1 MNLDFS
7 VGGYLPTS
15 FLDWD
20 GHVSAVIFTSG
31 CNFRCPWCHNKDL
44 VLKNTTPIPL
54 VDVISNIKARSTF
67 LDGVVISGGEPCM
80 WDVLLPCLRELN
92 ALRLPVKLDTNGS
105 FPNVLDIVLSSG
117 LVSHVAMD
125 IKAPFDDTALKR
137 VTGTSVSAVVIKESV
152 DLIRR
157 FALSY
162 EFRTTYSPNILALDE
177 LLLIQEGLSY
187 DKHWVLQCF
196 KPVNCL
202 DEAYLSYP
210 AVSCDKLKEV
220 FPDVNIRG

>member
-1 MNLDFS
+1 
-7 VGGYLPTS
+7 
-15 FLDWD
+15 
-20 GHVSAVIFTSG
+20 
-31 CNFRCPWCHNKDL
+31 
-44 VLKNTTPIPL
+44 
-54 VDVISNIKARSTF
+54 
-67 LDGVVISGGEPCM
+67 M